1 MRIAAMIAWGFALT
15 LLGGGASQADSRA
28 ALLIGDGKI
37 AVVSHAGH
45 GMKVN
50 GTSHP
55 VPSDVRL
62 EHDIDVEDDAVPL
75 DRVSQLV
82 APRAGSSGPCGGGS
96 VTGSL
101 SSRVPCPLAAAE
113 ERSLKPQDIF
123 KECDKCPEMVVV
135 PAGTFT
141 MGSPQDEEGR
151 FSDEGPQH
159 GVTIAQQFAVGRFA
173 VTFDEWDACV
183 ADGGCNGYKPDDHGW
198 GRGRRP
204 VIDVAWDNVKAYLA
218 WLSRETGKTY
228 RLLSEAEREYVT
240 RAGTSTPFWW
250 GTSISTTQAN
260 YDGSSTYGGGSKGET
275 RFQTVPVDSF
285 SPNPWGLYQVHGNV
299 LELVEDCY
307 HGSYAGAPST
317 GSAWTSGDCSR
328 RVLRGGFWDSDAWG
342 VRAAA
347 RNRNISG
354 VRGFGVGFRVA
365 KTLAP

>member
-1 MRIAAMIAWGFALT
+1 
-15 LLGGGASQADSRA
+15 LGVRPDTARRRRKPSRRV
-28 ALLIGDGKI
+28 ALLIGDGRI

-55 VPSDVRL
+55 VPSDLRL
-62 EHDIDVEDDAVPL
+62 EHDIDVEDEAVPL
-75 DRVSQLV
+75 DRVSQLI

-96 VTGSL
+96 VTGSP
-101 SSRVPCPLAAAE
+101 SSLATCPLAAAE

-135 PAGTFT
+135 RAGTFT
-141 MGSPQDEEGR
+141 MGAPQDEEGR
-151 FSDEGPQH
+151 FGDEGPQH

-183 ADGGCNGYKPDDHGW
+183 ADGGCNKYLPSDSGW

-204 VIDVAWDNVKAYLA
+204 VINVAWDNVKAYLA
-218 WLSRETGKTY
+218 WLSRKTGKTY
-228 RLLSEAEREYVT
+228 RLPSEAEREYVT

-250 GTSISTTQAN
+250 GTSISTSQAN
-260 YDGSSTYGGGSKGET
+260 YDGSSTYDGGSKGET

-285 SPNPWGLYQVHGNV
+285 SPNPWGLYQAHGNV

-307 HGSYAGAPST
+307 HDSYAGAPSN

-328 RVLRGGFWDSDAWG
+328 RVLRGGFWDSDPWG

-365 KTLAP
+365 RTLAP